1 MKVQKVNKNTYKC
14 ENGEAVYATSDEV
27 AIKVCKENRKRTVF
41 TYMIEIKKIAYNS
54 GDKTTEELID
64 DVMNIVKDMM

>member
-1 MKVQKVNKNTYKC
+1 MIVKRINENTYKC
-14 ENGEAVYATSDEV
+14 ENGEAIYAANDET

-41 TYMIEIKKIAYNS
+41 TYMTEIKKIAYNS

-64 DVMNIVKDMM
+64 DIMNIVKDMM